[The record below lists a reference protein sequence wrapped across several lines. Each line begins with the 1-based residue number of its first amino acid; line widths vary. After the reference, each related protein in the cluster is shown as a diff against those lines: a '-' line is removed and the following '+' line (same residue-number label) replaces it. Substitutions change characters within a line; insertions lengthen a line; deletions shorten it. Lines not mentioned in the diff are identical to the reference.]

1 MMTDDDLDTLLA
13 TPLPERDAGAFSV
26 ALMEAVARRQAR
38 PARILAWIATG
49 ALALVT
55 VAACLFGASLAGRDA
70 GLDNT
75 LGIPAILIA
84 LTLILSF
91 SVMQS
96 ARE

>member
-1 MMTDDDLDTLLA
+1 MTDDDLDAMLA
-13 TPLPERDAGAFSV
+13 TPLPERDAGEFSV
-26 ALMEAVARRQAR
+26 ALMEAIARRQAR

-49 ALALVT
+49 ALAIVT
-55 VAACLFGASLAGRDA
+55 AAACLFGAGLASRDA
-70 GLDNT
+70 DLSNA
-75 LGIPAILIA
+75 LGVPAILII